1 MDQIRGITLLKGL
14 NRDHLQRILT
24 NDYERVTLALHGHL
38 VPQTTPNTVAA
49 DSAAT
54 SRPEGDLGSAGTSVI
69 RDHNRPEGPRL
80 STHPPSKE
88 VFHVAKKRKT
98 GLHVGIGLATTGS

>member
-1 MDQIRGITLLKGL
+1 M
-14 NRDHLQRILT
+14 QRILT
-24 NDYERVTLALHGHL
+24 NDYERVTLALHGHP

-54 SRPEGDLGSAGTSVI
+54 SRPEGDLGSAGISVI
-69 RDHNRPEGPRL
+69 RDHNCPEEPRL

-88 VFHVAKKRKT
+88 GTHVAKKRKT
-98 GLHVGIGLATTGS
+98 GLHTQVGIGLATTGRDKETEGATTAINVT